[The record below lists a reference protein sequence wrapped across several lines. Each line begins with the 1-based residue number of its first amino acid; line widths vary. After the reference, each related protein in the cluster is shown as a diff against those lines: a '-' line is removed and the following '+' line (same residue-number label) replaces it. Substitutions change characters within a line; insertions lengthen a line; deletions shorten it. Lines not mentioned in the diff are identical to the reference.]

1 MALQIC
7 GLTPKEHFRLNGALP
22 TDIQEKLI
30 DEHSDLLRL
39 LYAAKDVADDLETQA
54 YLNHEGFET
63 RSVALFLNCVR
74 SLRTS
79 P

>member
-1 MALQIC
+1 MAIQIC
-7 GLTPKEHFRLNGALP
+7 GLTPSEHFRLHGYIP
-22 TDIQEKLI
+22 TEIQEKLI

-74 SLRTS
+74 SLRTC